1 MLRRLTS
8 TVLPTTGTTYG
19 SFQLKFRVVS
29 KILLIRIVFMKACFN
44 VLALIIILS
53 IGNSGFGQ
61 ENMLKGT
68 VIDQQSKQP
77 IAYSTIEIKTQRTGT
92 YTDST
97 GNFSIKIED
106 SSDTLEFNSLGYEM
120 RRYPAGDFIDSIII
134 IELKPH
140 IFELQEVVIVPKKVK
155 SIRLGTIARKPW
167 RFQVANIFGGQ
178 YGTYIENEVQKTGHV
193 RAVSFYIAE
202 VGFPDA
208 PFRIRIYAKDQENQ
222 CPGKDLL
229 NESVIVSNPN
239 GEGWFTV
246 DISDYG
252 IEFPMEGMYVMMEWV
267 YSGDQYY
274 YTFDHEMKT
283 KEGKSEIRTYHVY
296 GLSLGNVKKQPD
308 EGFWAK
314 GLGDKWNRMNSYYKG
329 YVDVMINADI
339 EFQIE

>member
-1 MLRRLTS
+1 MRAFF
-8 TVLPTTGTTYG
+8 Y
-19 SFQLKFRVVS
+19 VS
-29 KILLIRIVFMKACFN
+29 
-44 VLALIIILS
+44 ALIIVLS
-53 IGNSGFGQ
+53 LGNYGFGQ
-61 ENMLKGT
+61 ENMLEGR

-77 IAYSTIEIKTQRTGT
+77 IAYSTVEIKAQKTGT

-106 SSDTLEFNSLGYEM
+106 VSDTLEFNSLGYEM
-120 RRYPAGDFIDSIII
+120 HKYPAGDLRDSIVI

-140 IFELQEVVIVPKKVK
+140 IFELQEVVVVPKKVK
-155 SIRLGTIARKPW
+155 TKRLGTIAKKPW

-178 YGTYIENEVQKTGHV
+178 YGTYIKNDIKKTGYV
-193 RAVSFYIAE
+193 SAVSFYIAE

-208 PFRIRIYAKDQENQ
+208 PFRIRLYAKDQENQ

-246 DISDYG
+246 DIADYG
-252 IEFPMEGMYVMMEWV
+252 IEFPMEGMYVMMEWI

-274 YTFDHEMKT
+274 YTFEHEIRS

-296 GLSLGNVKKQPD
+296 GLSLGNVWKQPD
-308 EGFWAK
+308 EGYWAR

>member
-1 MLRRLTS
+1 
-8 TVLPTTGTTYG
+8 
-19 SFQLKFRVVS
+19 
-29 KILLIRIVFMKACFN
+29 MKACFN
-44 VLALIIILS
+44 VLALITFIS
-53 IGNSGFGQ
+53 ICNYGSGQ
-61 ENMLKGT
+61 ENMLYGR

-77 IAYSTIEIKTQRTGT
+77 IAYSTIEIKTSKTGT
-92 YTDST
+92 YTDSS

-106 SSDTLEFNSLGYEM
+106 PSDTLEFNSLGYEM
-120 RRYPAGDFIDSIII
+120 QKYPASNFRDSIIT
-134 IELKPH
+134 IELIPH
-140 IFELQEVVIVPKKVK
+140 IFELQEVIVVPKKVK
-155 SIRLGTIARKPW
+155 TIRMGTIARKPW

-178 YGTYIENEVQKTGHV
+178 YGTYIKNEIQKAGYV

-229 NESVIVSNPN
+229 KESVIVSNPN

-246 DISDYG
+246 DISEYG

-274 YTFDHEMKT
+274 YSFEHELKT
-283 KEGKSEIRTYHVY
+283 KEGESEIRKYHVY
-296 GLSLGNVKKQPD
+296 GISLGNVWKQPD
-308 EGFWAK
+308 EGYWAK
-314 GLGDKWNRMNSYYKG
+314 GLGEKWNRMNSYYKG

-339 EFQIE
+339 EFQVE

>member
-1 MLRRLTS
+1 M
-8 TVLPTTGTTYG
+8 
-19 SFQLKFRVVS
+19 
-29 KILLIRIVFMKACFN
+29 RIIFMKACIY
-44 VLALIIILS
+44 VLALIISLS
-53 IGNSGFGQ
+53 ISNYGFGQ
-61 ENMLKGT
+61 ENVLKGR

-77 IAYSTIEIKTQRTGT
+77 IVYSTIEIKARKTGT
-92 YTDST
+92 YSDSS
-97 GNFSIKIED
+97 GAFSIKTED
-106 SSDTLEFNSLGYEM
+106 FSDTLEINSLGYKM
-120 RRYPAGDFIDSIII
+120 QKHLAGDFRDSIII

-140 IFELQEVVIVPKKVK
+140 IFKLQEVVVVPRKVK
-155 SIRLGTIARKPW
+155 TIRLGTIARKPW
-167 RFQVANIFGGQ
+167 KFQVANIFGGQ
-178 YGTYIENEVQKTGHV
+178 YGTYIKNEIQKTGYV

-229 NESVIVSNPN
+229 HESVIVSNPD
-239 GEGWFTV
+239 GEGWFSV

-274 YTFDHEMKT
+274 YTFEYEIKT

-296 GLSLGNVKKQPD
+296 GISLGNVWKQPD
-308 EGFWAK
+308 EGYWAK
-314 GLGDKWNRMNSYYKG
+314 GLGDKWNKMNDYYKG
-329 YVDVMINADI
+329 NVDVMINADI